1 MENSDTDSDAADKD
15 TDGTGSVEVF
25 DVHNEEPGVE
35 VEGEIK
41 TDVSFKVCNVN
52 SFAVDTT
59 DSSYLFNLHNKA
71 DKCTRIK
78 HVELHIT
85 DYQHVLITS
94 ALIIRV
100 ALQEY

>member
-1 MENSDTDSDAADKD
+1 MENSDTASDVIDKD
-15 TDGTGSVEVF
+15 TDGKVCVEVF
-25 DVHNEEPGVE
+25 EMQNEEPGVR

-41 TDVSFKVCNVN
+41 TYVSFKVCNVN
-52 SFAVDTT
+52 SFAVGTT
-59 DSSYLFNLHNKA
+59 DSSLLFNLHNKTY
-71 DKCTRIK
+71 KCTRTK
-78 HVELHIT
+78 YVELHIT